1 MINAANQYYMPSP
14 RGWAFSFNNSIQIGG
29 ELMKKI
35 VAVALACAGG
45 FLICAGLKAA
55 GKEA

>member
-14 RGWAFSFNNSIQIGG
+14 RGWAFSFKNSIQIGG

-35 VAVALACAGG
+35 VAVALACAGA

-55 GKEA
+55 GKEG

>member
-1 MINAANQYYMPSP
+1 MPSP
-14 RGWAFSFNNSIQIGG
+14 RGWVFHTKNSIQIGG
-29 ELMKKI
+29 ELMKKFI
-35 VAVALACAGG
+35 TVALACAGA

>member
-1 MINAANQYYMPSP
+1 MLHAQPTWLGFYCK
-14 RGWAFSFNNSIQIGG
+14 NSIQNGG

-35 VAVALACAGG
+35 VAVALACAGAV
-45 FLICAGLKAA
+45 LICTTLKAA

>member
-14 RGWAFSFNNSIQIGG
+14 RGWAFSFKNSIQIGS
-29 ELMKKI
+29 ELMKKF
-35 VAVALACAGG
+35 VTVVLACTGA

-55 GKEA
+55 GKEE